1 MAFAVLF
8 RVGMRVAGVGGRSIG
23 PRTVFTQSR
32 SIFGTAARSLGRQL
46 LGSGV
51 GGGQQRDTNL
61 TVSASV
67 DASAALAANQIRL
80 ERISDMSPVWD
91 YIADDFATKE
101 GTVFRKGGAN
111 SSYTKW
117 APLKQSTIDRK
128 RSSPYK
134 KNASRILVRSGKLR
148 ASLTQR
154 SHSNFIFRSNRRY
167 MEIGTSVK
175 YAGIH
180 DSGNPQG
187 GLPRRTLI
195 RIPENAKKKWNS
207 VILRHLVN
215 TKSFG
220 FERLG

>member
-1 MAFAVLF
+1 MAWGVAF
-8 RVGMRVAGVGGRSIG
+8 RVAARFAARPAVRFAMADVAGSLLARGGESG
-23 PRTVFTQSR
+23 Q
-32 SIFGTAARSLGRQL
+32 GRQA
-46 LGSGV
+46 
-51 GGGQQRDTNL
+51 DTNL
-61 TVSASV
+61 SITASV
-67 DASAALAANQIRL
+67 DASAALAANKIRL
-80 ERISDMSPVWD
+80 DRISDMSPVWE

-101 GTVFRKGGAN
+101 GTVFKRGGA
-111 SSYTKW
+111 SSGFDKW

-128 RSSPYK
+128 LSSPYK
-134 KNASRILVRSGKLR
+134 KNASRILVRTGNLR

-154 SHSNFIFRSNRRY
+154 SHSNFIFRSNRSY

-180 DSGNPQG
+180 DKGDPRS
-187 GLPRRTLI
+187 GLPQRTLI
-195 RIPENAKKKWNS
+195 RIPDKVKRKWNS